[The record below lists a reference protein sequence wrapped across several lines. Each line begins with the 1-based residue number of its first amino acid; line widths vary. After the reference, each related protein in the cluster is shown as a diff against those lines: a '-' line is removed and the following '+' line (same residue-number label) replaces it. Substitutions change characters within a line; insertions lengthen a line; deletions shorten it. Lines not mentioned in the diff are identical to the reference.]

1 MNSTPWYRRM
11 LRIRERWVVALLLVA
26 AFVTG
31 LVSHGADAVA
41 IKVALVL
48 VAAAIVVVALRRPEA

>member
-1 MNSTPWYRRM
+1 M
-11 LRIRERWVVALLLVA
+11 LRIRERWVVVLLLVA

-31 LVSHGADAVA
+31 LVNHGAAAIA
-41 IKVALVL
+41 IKIALVL